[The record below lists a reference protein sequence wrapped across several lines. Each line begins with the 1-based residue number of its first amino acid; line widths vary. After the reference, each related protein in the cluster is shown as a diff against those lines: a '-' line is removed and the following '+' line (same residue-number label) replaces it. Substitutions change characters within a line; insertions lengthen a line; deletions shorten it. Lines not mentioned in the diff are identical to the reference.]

1 MKYAVLSPRNAPP
14 AAAATMAIRFRSP
27 VDATTP
33 AVITDVSLGTT
44 GTSASKYA
52 KRKTIRYAHPEAFET
67 RSVNWPNIAAYLREP
82 GRLTPSR
89 VPTQVRALFGPSA
102 GMGIT
107 LFRRGEPS
115 DTHAELDADDLRR
128 LLDIER
134 GQRLLLENAYEDAVV
149 ALARALESKDSG
161 TGAHSQRV
169 QRYALELAAAVAPEL
184 LGDASAEHGFLL
196 HDVGKIGI
204 PDNVLGKRGPLDPVE
219 RALMETHTL
228 MGERMLSDVAL
239 LRGEGLKVV
248 RSHHERWDGW
258 GYPDRLAGDEIPIG
272 ARVFAVA
279 DTLDALTNDRPYR
292 AAGSWDDACKVIASE
307 AGAQFDP
314 MVVDAFLERELAMR
328 SLQRQFAGLATLN

>member
-1 MKYAVLSPRNAPP
+1 
-14 AAAATMAIRFRSP
+14 
-27 VDATTP
+27 
-33 AVITDVSLGTT
+33 
-44 GTSASKYA
+44 
-52 KRKTIRYAHPEAFET
+52 
-67 RSVNWPNIAAYLREP
+67 
-82 GRLTPSR
+82 
-89 VPTQVRALFGPSA
+89 
-102 GMGIT
+102 MGIT
-107 LFRRGEPS
+107 LFRRNS
-115 DTHAELDADDLRR
+115 SAQTHEDLGAEDLRR
-128 LLDIER
+128 LLEIER
-134 GQRLLLENAYEDAVV
+134 GQRLLLENAYEATVV

-204 PDNVLGKRGPLDPVE
+204 PDSVLRKRGPLDADE
-219 RALMETHTL
+219 RRLMETHTL

-248 RSHHERWDGW
+248 RSHHERWD
-258 GYPDRLAGDEIPIG
+258 DEIPIG

-314 MVVDAFLERELAMR
+314 TVVDAFLERELAMR
-328 SLQRQFAGLATLN
+328 SLQREFAGLATLN

>member
-1 MKYAVLSPRNAPP
+1 
-14 AAAATMAIRFRSP
+14 
-27 VDATTP
+27 
-33 AVITDVSLGTT
+33 
-44 GTSASKYA
+44 
-52 KRKTIRYAHPEAFET
+52 
-67 RSVNWPNIAAYLREP
+67 
-82 GRLTPSR
+82 
-89 VPTQVRALFGPSA
+89 
-102 GMGIT
+102 MGIT
-107 LFRRGEPS
+107 LFRRNS
-115 DTHAELDADDLRR
+115 SAHTHEGLGAEDLRR
-128 LLDIER
+128 LLEIER
-134 GQRLLLENAYEDAVV
+134 GQRLLLENAYEATVV

-204 PDNVLGKRGPLDPVE
+204 PDSVLRKRGPLDADE
-219 RALMETHTL
+219 RRLMETHTL

-258 GYPDRLAGDEIPIG
+258 GYPDRLLGDEIPIG

-314 MVVDAFLERELAMR
+314 TVVDAFLERELAMR
-328 SLQRQFAGLATLN
+328 SLQREFAGLAKLN

>member
-1 MKYAVLSPRNAPP
+1 MI
-14 AAAATMAIRFRSP
+14 AAQVCGPF
-27 VDATTP
+27 
-33 AVITDVSLGTT
+33 
-44 GTSASKYA
+44 GTSTGVGIAF
-52 KRKTIRYAHPEAFET
+52 IRHG
-67 RSVNWPNIAAYLREP
+67 S
-82 GRLTPSR
+82 
-89 VPTQVRALFGPSA
+89 
-102 GMGIT
+102 
-107 LFRRGEPS
+107 PS
-115 DTHAELDADDLRR
+115 DPPPPHGQLNLSAEDLRR
-128 LLDIER
+128 LVEIER
-134 GQRLLLENAYEDAVV
+134 GQRQLLENAYEGTVV

-169 QRYALELAAAVAPEL
+169 QRYALELANAIAPEL

-204 PDNVLGKRGPLDPVE
+204 PDNVLRKPGPLDPDE
-219 RALMETHTL
+219 RRLMETHTL

-292 AAGSWDDACKVIASE
+292 LAGRWEDASE
-307 AGAQFDP
+307 VIVSEASRQFDP
-314 MVVDAFLERELAMR
+314 VVVEAFQEREPAMH
-328 SLQRQFAGLATLN
+328 SLQLEFARLPALN

>member
-1 MKYAVLSPRNAPP
+1 
-14 AAAATMAIRFRSP
+14 
-27 VDATTP
+27 
-33 AVITDVSLGTT
+33 
-44 GTSASKYA
+44 
-52 KRKTIRYAHPEAFET
+52 
-67 RSVNWPNIAAYLREP
+67 
-82 GRLTPSR
+82 
-89 VPTQVRALFGPSA
+89 
-102 GMGIT
+102 MGIT
-107 LFRRGEPS
+107 LFRRNS
-115 DTHAELDADDLRR
+115 SAQTHEDLGAEDLRR
-128 LLDIER
+128 LLEIER
-134 GQRLLLENAYEDAVV
+134 GQRLLLENAYEATVV

-169 QRYALELAAAVAPEL
+169 QRYALELAAAVAPDL

-204 PDNVLGKRGPLDPVE
+204 PDSVLRKRGPLDADE
-219 RALMETHTL
+219 RRLMETHTL

-258 GYPDRLAGDEIPIG
+258 GYPDRLLGDEIPIG

-292 AAGSWDDACKVIASE
+292 AAVSSNDACKVIASE

-314 MVVDAFLERELAMR
+314 TVVDAFLERELAMR
-328 SLQRQFAGLATLN
+328 SLQREFAGLATLN

>member
-1 MKYAVLSPRNAPP
+1 
-14 AAAATMAIRFRSP
+14 
-27 VDATTP
+27 
-33 AVITDVSLGTT
+33 
-44 GTSASKYA
+44 
-52 KRKTIRYAHPEAFET
+52 
-67 RSVNWPNIAAYLREP
+67 
-82 GRLTPSR
+82 
-89 VPTQVRALFGPSA
+89 
-102 GMGIT
+102 MGIT
-107 LFRRGEPS
+107 LFCRNSSP
-115 DTHAELDADDLRR
+115 DTHEDLGADDLRR
-128 LLDIER
+128 LLEIER
-134 GQRLLLENAYEDAVV
+134 GQRLLLENAYEATVV

-169 QRYALELAAAVAPEL
+169 QRYALELAAAVAPDL

-204 PDNVLGKRGPLDPVE
+204 PDSVLRKRGPLDADE
-219 RALMETHTL
+219 RRLMETHTL

-258 GYPDRLAGDEIPIG
+258 GYPDRLLGDEIPIG

-292 AAGSWDDACKVIASE
+292 AAGWDDACKVIASE

-314 MVVDAFLERELAMR
+314 TVVDAFLERELAMR
-328 SLQRQFAGLATLN
+328 SLQREFAGLATLN

>member
-1 MKYAVLSPRNAPP
+1 V
-14 AAAATMAIRFRSP
+14 
-27 VDATTP
+27 
-33 AVITDVSLGTT
+33 
-44 GTSASKYA
+44 
-52 KRKTIRYAHPEAFET
+52 
-67 RSVNWPNIAAYLREP
+67 
-82 GRLTPSR
+82 
-89 VPTQVRALFGPSA
+89 
-102 GMGIT
+102 GIT
-107 LFRRGEPS
+107 LFRRGSPT
-115 DTHAELDADDLRR
+115 DTHSELGAEDLRR
-128 LLDIER
+128 LLEIER

-169 QRYALELAAAVAPEL
+169 QRYALELTAAVAPEL

-204 PDNVLGKRGPLDPVE
+204 PDSVLRKRGPLDADE
-219 RALMETHTL
+219 RRLMETHTL

-258 GYPDRLAGDEIPIG
+258 GYPDRLVGDEIPIG

-292 AAGSWDDACKVIASE
+292 AAGSWNDACKVIASE

-314 MVVDAFLERELAMR
+314 AVVDAFLERELAMR
-328 SLQRQFAGLATLN
+328 SLQREFAGLADLN

>member
-1 MKYAVLSPRNAPP
+1 
-14 AAAATMAIRFRSP
+14 
-27 VDATTP
+27 
-33 AVITDVSLGTT
+33 
-44 GTSASKYA
+44 
-52 KRKTIRYAHPEAFET
+52 
-67 RSVNWPNIAAYLREP
+67 
-82 GRLTPSR
+82 
-89 VPTQVRALFGPSA
+89 
-102 GMGIT
+102 MGLT
-107 LFRRGEPS
+107 LFRRNSPA
-115 DTHAELDADDLRR
+115 DTHDELGVDDLRR
-128 LLDIER
+128 LLEIER
-134 GQRLLLENAYEDAVV
+134 GQRILLENAYEATVV

-204 PDNVLGKRGPLDPVE
+204 PDSVLRKRGPLDADE
-219 RALMETHTL
+219 RRLMETHTL

-292 AAGSWDDACKVIASE
+292 AAGSWDDARKVIASE

-314 MVVDAFLERELAMR
+314 DVVDAFLERELAMR
-328 SLQRQFAGLATLN
+328 SLQRGFANIAALN